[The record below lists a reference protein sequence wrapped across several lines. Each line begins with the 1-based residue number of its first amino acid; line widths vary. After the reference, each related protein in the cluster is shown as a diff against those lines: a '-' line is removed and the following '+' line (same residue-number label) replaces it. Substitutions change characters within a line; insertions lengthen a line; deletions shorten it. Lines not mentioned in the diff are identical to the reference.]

1 MSAIEARVHRAI
13 SGLESGSRQTLQEL
27 VRIPSPSGHERDVQ
41 RWVARRMADL
51 GLAVDSFDIDPSAMA
66 RVPGFNDTP
75 RPYADRPCVVGV
87 LRGVGGGRSLILN
100 AHADTAPVE
109 EPSSWS
115 RPPYSG
121 EIVDGRLYGRGA
133 WDDKAGIAE
142 MLLVVEALRLA
153 GVRLRG
159 DLILKSVVEDE
170 TTGNGTLACLAR
182 GYTADGA
189 IIVDGTWPE
198 RYIVSHLGHVWFR
211 ITLHGATGHAAARG
225 GNPVDAIGPV
235 VAALRQMVAHQN
247 QGRTGEGDFAD
258 RPAFIN
264 FGQVDGGVWPGA
276 IPGRCTIDGT
286 YGFPPPDDRQTA
298 HARLTAAIDAVT
310 AMPGWSLETAPA
322 LSYPGFDVPPLVNPS
337 VNEITTLLSGTIE
350 RLHGGRLTEHVV
362 AGCCDLRH
370 YTSGRPQPAI
380 PACLYGPGGGK
391 GAHATDEYF
400 LLEHLPVVARTL
412 ASTAIRWC
420 GVA

>member
-1 MSAIEARVHRAI
+1 MHGAIGGLDSGARH
-13 SGLESGSRQTLQEL
+13 TLQDL
-27 VRIPSPSGHERDVQ
+27 VRIPSPSGHEHDVQ

-51 GLAVDSFDIDPSAMA
+51 GLAVDSFDIDPHSMA
-66 RVPGFNDTP
+66 NVPGFNHTP
-75 RPYADRPCVVGV
+75 RLYAGRPCVVGV
-87 LRGVGGGRSLILN
+87 LRGLGGGRSLILN

-109 EPSSWS
+109 DPSSWS
-115 RPPYSG
+115 RPPYAAD
-121 EIVDGRLYGRGA
+121 IVDGRLYGRGA

-142 MLLVVEALRLA
+142 MLLVVEALRQA

-182 GYTADGA
+182 GYIADGA

-211 ITLHGATGHAAARG
+211 ITLHGSTGHAAARG

-235 VAALRQMVAHQN
+235 VAALRQMVGDQN
-247 QGRTGEGDFAD
+247 ERRAAERSAAD

-264 FGQVDGGVWPGA
+264 FGRVDSGVWPGA

-286 YGFPPPDDRQTA
+286 YGFPPPDDCHTA
-298 HARLTAAIDAVT
+298 HARLRAAIDA
-310 AMPGWSLETAPA
+310 AAGMPGWSLDTAPA
-322 LSYPGFDVPPLVNPS
+322 LSFPGFDVPPIINAS
-337 VNEITTLLSGTIE
+337 VNEITALLSETIE
-350 RLHGGRLTEHVV
+350 HLHGGRLSEHVV

-370 YTSGRPQPAI
+370 YTSGLSQPAI

-391 GAHATDEYF
+391 CAHATDEYF
-400 LLEHLPVVARTL
+400 LLDHLPIVTRTL
-412 ASTAIRWC
+412 ASAVIRWC